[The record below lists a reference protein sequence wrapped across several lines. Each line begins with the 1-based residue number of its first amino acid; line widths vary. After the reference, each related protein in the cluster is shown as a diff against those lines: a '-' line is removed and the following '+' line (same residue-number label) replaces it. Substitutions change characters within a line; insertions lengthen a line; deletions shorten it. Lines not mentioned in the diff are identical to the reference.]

1 MSFHFRTGFMVD
13 GHLLS
18 LDLSQCLDIRYTEF
32 RQKDG
37 YGGHLATWQADAQ
50 SGSGGGGAVI
60 VTPIEEE
67 LGEHANC
74 TIMGNSVDVDPS
86 CIDRRI
92 GRPPYVFITYPL
104 CVFAI
109 SPANFMKDTLACP
122 PILPAVSSARLIVTM
137 STPTSESVSTTA
149 VRNAIIGATVGTSA
163 EPILGSG
170 SVVDQRRFLYSRG
183 GQSMTE

>member
-92 GRPPYVFITYPL
+92 GRPPYVFITH
-104 CVFAI
+104 AG
-109 SPANFMKDTLACP
+109 
-122 PILPAVSSARLIVTM
+122 LPTNTAGGFLGPSNRNDVHTNGRD
-137 STPTSESVSTTA
+137 STRKLTAKSESVSTPA
-149 VRNAIIGATVGTSA
+149 ARNAIIGATVGTSA
-163 EPILGSG
+163 ESILGSG

-183 GQSMTE
+183 AQSMTE

>member
-13 GHLLS
+13 GHLLG

-32 RQKDG
+32 REKDG

-67 LGEHANC
+67 LGEHMLTPLAS
-74 TIMGNSVDVDPS
+74 T
-86 CIDRRI
+86 RRI

-137 STPTSESVSTTA
+137 STPTSESVSTPA
-149 VRNAIIGATVGTSA
+149 ARNAIIGATVGTSA

>member
-1 MSFHFRTGFMVD
+1 MYCDFRSSD
-13 GHLLS
+13 GWSPGPHGVL
-18 LDLSQCLDIRYTEF
+18 T
-32 RQKDG
+32 
-37 YGGHLATWQADAQ
+37 HWQ

-137 STPTSESVSTTA
+137 STQIDQQSQSRFQHLQPGMQLSVQQSARLPNPFWEAAQSSTK
-149 VRNAIIGATVGTSA
+149 
-163 EPILGSG
+163 E
-170 SVVDQRRFLYSRG
+170 DFYMYSRG
-183 GQSMTE
+183 AQSMTE